1 MRLFAAALVTAL
13 TLSTCF
19 ACVATNVEQA
29 LTVPGIPNE
38 VDPSLSLATPNG
50 GVGHA
55 CPIAGEG
62 VLTAAHVVIDKQA
75 GRVVNVSY
83 SFKGT
88 EGLGEVVGVSP
99 YKDLALI
106 VVSGPVDY
114 LPRAEAKVG
123 DLVFW
128 FEYDFRTRENLL
140 RGRRRFATVIRLVA
154 GTIIFDAPPTPGASG
169 TCLINSEGAVVGI
182 VVAGFETDDK
192 LVSGVAVTLPPV
204 VQ

>member
-1 MRLFAAALVTAL
+1 MRLYASALLLAL
-13 TLSTCF
+13 SLSTCF
-19 ACVATNVEQA
+19 ACVATNVERA

-55 CPIAGEG
+55 CPVDGQ
-62 VLTAAHVVIDKQA
+62 VVTAAHVVIDKQA

-83 SFKGT
+83 SYKGT
-88 EGLGEVVGVSP
+88 EGLGEVVAVSP
-99 YKDLALI
+99 FKDLALL
-106 VVSGPVDY
+106 VVSGPIDY

-123 DLVFW
+123 DVVFW

-154 GTIIFDAPPTPGASG
+154 GTILFDAPPTPGASG